1 MKQFI
6 PKYPIVLIEWE
17 DAATIKDNWHEVK
30 KDIIEASTCL
40 SVGYMVAKNKKVV
53 TLYAHIALEDDWS
66 VECGKG
72 NMIIPVKMI
81 RSIKHLTIS
90 TSS

>member
-1 MKQFI
+1 MSLY

-30 KDIIEASTCL
+30 TDIQCASLCM
-40 SVGYMVAKNKKVV
+40 SVGYMVAKNKKVI
-53 TLYAHIALEDDWS
+53 TIYAHIALEDDWAQ
-66 VECGKG
+66 EAGKG

-81 RSIKHLTIS
+81 KSIIYLKK
-90 TSS
+90 